1 MFVKNRM
8 ATNPYTISSHDT
20 ITDAYEMMSQHKI
33 KRLPVVD
40 NGKLVGII
48 TSRELQ
54 QVTPSKATSLSIYEI
69 NYLLSKT
76 TVGSVMT
83 KELITVSPDA
93 LLEEAAVLMRDN
105 GIGALP
111 VLEGD
116 KLVGII
122 TETEV
127 FDSFIDLLGFRDPGS
142 RITVEAQDIPGAL
155 SDLASI
161 FGSFG
166 VNVSHVAVYKGSGI
180 TCDVVLRINSTNTAE
195 IEKALTA
202 HGFRIV
208 HILKNE

>member
-8 ATNPYTISSHDT
+8 TANPYTVTSSDS
-20 ITDAYEMMSQHKI
+20 ITEAYEIMSQHKI
-33 KRLPVVD
+33 RRLPVVD
-40 NGKLVGII
+40 NGRLVGII
-48 TSRELQ
+48 TDKELQ

-83 KELITVSPDA
+83 RDLVTVSQDA

-105 GIGALP
+105 NIGALP
-111 VLEGD
+111 VMDGD

-142 RITVEAQDIPGAL
+142 RITVEAQDIPGML
-155 SDLASI
+155 SDLASVVS
-161 FGSFG
+161 SFG
-166 VNVSHVAVYKGSGI
+166 VNVSHVAVYKGSGP

-195 IEKALTA
+195 IEKKLIE
-202 HGFRIV
+202 HGFRVV
-208 HILKNE
+208 HVLKNE